1 MKKTIHV
8 AIALCGV
15 LSGCDP
21 GGGPDG
27 GRPGEDTH
35 APSQRILRRLTRF
48 EYDNTIRDLLGLDGR
63 WGQTFPPEE
72 VVHGFDNNAAA
83 LRVGPLLFDKVA
95 QAADEIAG
103 AADLS
108 RIVPCRAQPGDA
120 ETCARTFIESFGGRA
135 LRRPLSGV
143 EADRYLALFR
153 AAAATSFE
161 DGIRTVLA
169 AMLQSPHFLYRT
181 ELGRPQGDGT
191 YRLTPYEVAS
201 ELSYLL
207 WGSMPDEELFARA
220 KAGELAT
227 EEQLAAQ
234 VGRMLQSDRARPLLS
249 HFVDQ
254 WLQLD
259 RLAIVPK
266 DEKVYPE
273 LTADL
278 RAAMRAETT
287 AFFDQVLRKEGAPV
301 SALFTASYSLMSDAL
316 ARFYGLQAAGP
327 PVEGQPGLRRVD
339 LTGSGR
345 GGLLTHGSVL
355 SVHATSHSSSPVH
368 RGKLVRERLLCQ
380 DLPQPPPGLMVQLP
394 AVDPKLSTRER
405 FKAHAENPACS
416 ACHRLMDP
424 IGFGFERFDG
434 IGRLRMNEAGR
445 AIDEGGEVVGAGGVT
460 GAFTG
465 VAELQARLAPSAEL
479 LDCFTLQWF
488 RHAYGVETD
497 EEMTALAKQAAERFR
512 GGDRTFKGLLL
523 ALLRLDRFTV
533 RAGDEG
539 VRPPDQ
545 TPSPGPGMNRDMG
558 GSGPG
563 PGMNMD
569 MGGGP
574 PSPFT
579 AAMKRDSDWA
589 TGYCA
594 SVTVQNGGAQE
605 GDWSVTLD
613 IEGTINN
620 LWNAV
625 STAKSGRV
633 GFSGQ
638 SYNKTL
644 APGASTSFGFC
655 ASK

>member
-1 MKKTIHV
+1 MKKTIPV
-8 AIALCGV
+8 AFALCGV
-15 LSGCDP
+15 LGGCDP
-21 GGGPDG
+21 GGGADG
-27 GRPGEDTH
+27 PRPGDETH

-63 WGQTFPPEE
+63 WGQAFPPEE
-72 VVHGFDNNAAA
+72 VVHGFDNNAGA

-103 AADLS
+103 AANLD
-108 RIVPCRAQPGDA
+108 RIVPCRGQAGA
-120 ETCARTFIESFGGRA
+120 GEACARTFIEGFGERA
-135 LRRPLSGV
+135 LRRPLEGK
-143 EADRYLALFR
+143 EAERYLTLFR
-153 AAAATSFE
+153 GGAATSFDE
-161 DGIRTVLA
+161 GIRTVLA

-220 KAGELAT
+220 RAGELAT
-227 EEQLAAQ
+227 EEQIAAQ
-234 VGRMLQSDRARPLLS
+234 VGRMLQAERARPLLD

-259 RLAIVPK
+259 RLAIVSK
-266 DEKVYPE
+266 DEKVYPD
-273 LTADL
+273 LSADL

-301 SALFTASYSLMSDAL
+301 PALFTATYSLMPEAL
-316 ARFYGLQAAGP
+316 ARFYGLPA
-327 PVEGQPGLRRVD
+327 GQPGEGGLRRVD
-339 LTGSGR
+339 LAGSGR

-380 DLPQPPPGLMVQLP
+380 DLPLPPPGLMVQLP

-405 FKAHAENPACS
+405 FKAHAEDPACA

-434 IGRLRMNEAGR
+434 IGRLRMSEAGR
-445 AIDEGGEVVGAGGVT
+445 AIEEHGEVVGAGGVT

-465 VAELQARLAPSAEL
+465 VAELQARLAPSAEF

-497 EEMTALAKQAAERFR
+497 EEMTALALQAAERFR
-512 GGDRTFKGLLL
+512 GGDRTLKGLLL
-523 ALLRLDRFTV
+523 ALLRLPRFTV

-539 VRPPDQ
+539 VRPPDRE
-545 TPSPGPGMNRDMG
+545 TPA
-558 GSGPG
+558 

-569 MGGGP
+569 MGGMGP
-574 PSPFT
+574 GPGMDMSGGGT
-579 AAMKRDSDWA
+579 QGTYEATMKRDSDWE

-594 SVTVQNGGAQE
+594 SVTVKNGGAQE

-633 GFSGQ
+633 GFTGQ
-638 SYNKTL
+638 NYNKTL